1 MNYRTLALLNYPQ
14 PRQAEAPT
22 VIDYTQP
29 TYADLPNNPQNPI
42 RLGRQLQGVCE
53 GELIAHTVTLNED
66 GSGKAQEAIVFT
78 PAPDATEPTS
88 LFTNGGE
95 QLHTM
100 LQKICQAAAEVC
112 ADRGMTVS
120 GDGDYT
126 RPNEAKIAKIM
137 RHTADIIDFWGA
149 DFPQWRWRKGQH

>member
-53 GELIAHTVTLNED
+53 GE
-66 GSGKAQEAIVFT
+66 
-78 PAPDATEPTS
+78 
-88 LFTNGGE
+88 
-95 QLHTM
+95 LHTM